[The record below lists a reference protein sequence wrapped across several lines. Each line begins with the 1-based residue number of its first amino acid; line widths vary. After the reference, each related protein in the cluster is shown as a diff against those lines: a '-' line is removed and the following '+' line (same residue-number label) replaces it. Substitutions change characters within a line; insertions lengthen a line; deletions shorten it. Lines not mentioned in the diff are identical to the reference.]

1 MARDLATT
9 LTELDSAIH
18 AENSAWAAS
27 RCAGGTLKTAAA
39 AHLAAD
45 CPDLPAG
52 PGARIATAMPTFVHR
67 VPHLPH

>member
-27 RCAGGTLKTAAA
+27 RGHAEN
-39 AHLAAD
+39 AHLAASFTAIYGD
-45 CPDLPAG
+45 SVKA
-52 PGARIATAMPTFVHR
+52 ATRF
-67 VPHLPH
+67 